1 MNSSHL
7 SEPNW
12 SKYYQI
18 MASRPPRN
26 TLLKALES
34 FSESSFPSYTAV
46 DMGCGE
52 GRDTVELLKR
62 NWRVLAI
69 DSHVHSFVYLL
80 QHPELS
86 YPENLTIQLSAFQKA
101 MWGRV
106 DLVNASFCLP
116 FCPPEDFSNLWL
128 RIVDSLPT
136 GGRFTGQFFGDQ
148 DTWATIPGR
157 SHHTL
162 EQVKALFTPFDLD
175 FWQEEEEDSTALTG
189 AKHWHIFHVVGRKR

>member
-1 MNSSHL
+1 MNSSSL

-12 SKYYQI
+12 SKYYQT
-18 MASRPPRN
+18 MAGRPPRN

-34 FSESSFPSYTAV
+34 FSESSFPPYTAV
-46 DMGCGE
+46 DLGCGE

-136 GGRFTGQFFGDQ
+136 GGRFAGQFFGDR

-162 EQVKALFTPFDLD
+162 EQVKALLTPFDLD
-175 FWQEEEEDSTALTG
+175 FWQEEEEDGTTLTG